1 MLHKKLARE
10 DFLCNSAAMKRSA
23 SNERPL
29 KGQWKLPFEAPVKHS
44 VRREYRKCGAAI
56 CRSCQE
62 GPGHGP
68 YLYAVWREG
77 KKVKRKYLGRG

>member
-1 MLHKKLARE
+1 
-10 DFLCNSAAMKRSA
+10 MKRSV

-29 KGQWKLPFEAPVKHS
+29 KGQWKLPFEAPANHS

-56 CRSCQE
+56 CRSCRE